1 MTDHQLLG
9 HSIERMVGISMKSY
23 YIIQSEIEVEASD
36 DDMALTLL
44 QDTIG
49 FSGFKM
55 IRWIDTQLSERE
67 RANEDSTRTTQ

>member
-1 MTDHQLLG
+1 
-9 HSIERMVGISMKSY
+9 MVGIDMKSY

-36 DDMALTLL
+36 DDTALALL
-44 QDTIG
+44 LDTIG

-67 RANEDSTRTTQ
+67 SNDDNTNNQ

>member
-1 MTDHQLLG
+1 
-9 HSIERMVGISMKSY
+9 MVGIDMKSY

-49 FSGFKM
+49 FSGFTM
-55 IRWIDTQLSERE
+55 IRWIDTRLSERE
-67 RANEDSTRTTQ
+67 SNNGTDNDTQ

>member
-1 MTDHQLLG
+1 MDGT
-9 HSIERMVGISMKSY
+9 SMKSF

-36 DDMALTLL
+36 DDTALALL

-55 IRWIDTQLSERE
+55 VRWINTTLSERE
-67 RANEDSTRTTQ
+67 STND

>member
-1 MTDHQLLG
+1 MAGT
-9 HSIERMVGISMKSY
+9 SMKSY
-23 YIIQSEIEVEASD
+23 YIIQCEIEVEASD

-55 IRWIDTQLSERE
+55 VGWISTQLSERE
-67 RANEDSTRTTQ
+67 STNDNNNDNQ

>member
-1 MTDHQLLG
+1 
-9 HSIERMVGISMKSY
+9 MKSY

-49 FSGFKM
+49 FSGFRM
-55 IRWIDTQLSERE
+55 IRWIDTTLNERE
-67 RANEDSTRTTQ
+67 RTNAGDNDNQ

>member
-1 MTDHQLLG
+1 
-9 HSIERMVGISMKSY
+9 MKWY

-36 DDMALTLL
+36 DDMALALL

-55 IRWIDTQLSERE
+55 IRWIGTQLSERE
-67 RANEDSTRTTQ
+67 SNGTN

>member
-1 MTDHQLLG
+1 MTNHPLLG
-9 HSIERMVGISMKSY
+9 HTTERKAGTNIKSY
-23 YIIQSEIEVEASD
+23 YVVQCEIEVEASN

-55 IRWIDTQLSERE
+55 IRWIDVTLSERE
-67 RANEDSTRTTQ
+67 RDATS

>member
-1 MTDHQLLG
+1 
-9 HSIERMVGISMKSY
+9 
-23 YIIQSEIEVEASD
+23 
-36 DDMALTLL
+36 MALTLL

-67 RANEDSTRTTQ
+67 SNAS

>member
-1 MTDHQLLG
+1 MSCHQLLG
-9 HSIERMVGISMKSY
+9 HIGEKTNGIDMKSY

-36 DDMALTLL
+36 DDMALALL

-55 IRWIDTQLSERE
+55 IRWIDVKLSERE
-67 RANEDSTRTTQ
+67 SNATS

>member
-1 MTDHQLLG
+1 
-9 HSIERMVGISMKSY
+9 MKSY

-36 DDMALTLL
+36 DDTALALL

-55 IRWIDTQLSERE
+55 VRWIDTQLSERE
-67 RANEDSTRTTQ
+67 KVNDTNNQ

>member
-1 MTDHQLLG
+1 MA
-9 HSIERMVGISMKSY
+9 GISMKSY

-36 DDMALTLL
+36 DDTALALL

-55 IRWIDTQLSERE
+55 VRWIDTRLTERE
-67 RANEDSTRTTQ
+67 STNDNSNDNQ